1 MPNKVIR
8 CISKAQQ
15 VTASD
20 KGFDQIGCRT
30 TSDSEQKPVT
40 HQQLPRDTTL
50 GTNQM
55 TRIIDVIIR
64 C

>member
-8 CISKAQQ
+8 GISKAQQ
-15 VTASD
+15 QRQTM
-20 KGFDQIGCRT
+20 GFDQIGCRT
-30 TSDSEQKPVT
+30 TSDSEQQPVK
-40 HQQLPRDTTL
+40 HQQLSRDTTL